1 MNPTDKQVL
10 KAELTAIQSMFGSID
25 SLIKTAAGQGS
36 VPGAAVATLCGAVQ
50 NLSETTQKALKLL
63 EKVIDKA

>member
-36 VPGAAVATLCGAVQ
+36 VPGAAVATL
-50 NLSETTQKALKLL
+50 
-63 EKVIDKA
+63 